1 MISAGGPSLF
11 LSGAGCGAC
20 YQVKCTSN
28 PSCSGVPVTVVITDQ
43 CPGGPCLSESVH
55 FDLSGTAFGAMAKK
69 GKASQLRNAGVLQIQ
84 HRRVPCLYRGKT
96 ITFAVD
102 AGSNPF
108 YLATVIEFEN
118 GDGQLRLV
126 EMKQGSRSDPWVPM
140 QRLWGALWKLNSGSA
155 LRGPISFR
163 LTSATSKKQVVAQ
176 NVLPVGWRP
185 GQTYRSAVNF

>member
-43 CPGGPCLSESVH
+43 CPG
-55 FDLSGTAFGAMAKK
+55 
-69 GKASQLRNAGVLQIQ
+69 
-84 HRRVPCLYRGKT
+84 LYRGKT